1 MSVESLRP
9 LAKKYAGRIP
19 VDFLLAWIDH
29 ESGGRVSAV
38 SSLNEHGLFQVFP
51 GDGEQ
56 KQLGLSDDDFDR
68 LLTDAD
74 FAMRVGV
81 KLVGLYANRAAKLL
95 RDSGADWGTGASY
108 WKFVKLFHAATA
120 LPKATINDFIAN
132 KGRPPFSWDELMT
145 YVLNEKNTISARLM
159 AFSKKAFPNSDKVGG
174 TVPESGIVMALR
186 FAHPYLRRI
195 ALAIA

>member
-29 ESGGRVSAV
+29 ESGGRVGAV

-51 GDGEQ
+51 GQDGEQ
-56 KQLGLSDDDFDR
+56 GQLKLSDADFDR

-81 KLVGLYANRAAKLL
+81 KLVGLYANRAARLL
-95 RDSGADWGTGASY
+95 RDSRADWGTGSSF
-108 WKFVKLFHAATA
+108 WKLVKLFHAATA
-120 LPKATINDFIAN
+120 LPKATINAFIAD
-132 KGRPPFSWDELMT
+132 KGRPPFSWDELQE
-145 YVLNEKNTISARLM
+145 YVLVGPNSVSARLN
-159 AFSKKAFPNSDKVGG
+159 AFAKKAFPNSDKVGS
-174 TVPESGIVMALR
+174 TVPESGIVLALR
-186 FAHPYLRRI
+186 FAHPYIRRFFS
-195 ALAIA
+195 